1 MSNRSWFLI
10 SLSSGLIITALI
22 SRNGAVALLSVP
34 ILVYLFFGILLFPKQ
49 VNITADRKLEQTVI
63 PGGNKIKMEI
73 RLNNLGDSLEYLTIN
88 DPQPET
94 AISTEQFSK
103 PLISLARSEQ
113 TILTSNFQLKR
124 GFYTWDQL
132 KVIVHDPLG
141 LFEKTIEFDATQ
153 QIIVR
158 PPVQRLHPIP
168 LRPASTLHSTGM
180 VPARL
185 AGSGTDFWGVR
196 HYQSGDSLRHINWQ
210 KTARHPGHF
219 FTRQFEQEEIMDI
232 ALILDTRV
240 SSKLPSGA
248 DNLFEESINAAASL
262 AEVFLRDGNRV
273 GLLVF
278 GRRMRHLFPG
288 YGKHQLNSILRT
300 LALVEPS
307 PMLSLFNLKTMQKR
321 IFQNRSQVIMISTPL
336 SEDLNAYASLL
347 AHGYP
352 VLLICPDTVDYS
364 FRVSNDGQPEA
375 LLAKR
380 LAQIERRL
388 LLTKLS
394 RLGVKVV
401 DWPLTQSLNQTLM
414 TAIRRNGRTA
424 LRQELR

>member
-34 ILVYLFFGILLFPKQ
+34 ILVYLFFGVLMFPKQ

-73 RLNNLGDSLEYLTIN
+73 RLNNHGDRLEYLSIYELL
-88 DPQPET
+88 PET
-94 AISTEQFSK
+94 AFSVEMSSNT
-103 PLISLARSEQ
+103 LASLERSEQ
-113 TILTSNFQLKR
+113 TILTSKFQLKR
-124 GFYTWDQL
+124 GFYTWDHL

-141 LFEKTIEFDATQ
+141 IFGKPIEIASAQ
-153 QIIVR
+153 QLIVR
-158 PPVQRLHPIP
+158 PPVIRLHPIP

-240 SSKLPSGA
+240 SSKLSSGA
-248 DNLFEESINAAASL
+248 DNLFEESINATASL

-278 GRRMRHLFPG
+278 GRQMRHLFPG

-300 LALVEPS
+300 LALVKPS
-307 PMLSLFNLKTMQKR
+307 PMLSLFNLETMQKR
-321 IFQNRSQVIMISTPL
+321 IFQNRSQVIMISSPV
-336 SEDLNAYASLL
+336 SEDLNAYINLC
-347 AHGYP
+347 AHGFP
-352 VLLICPDTVDYS
+352 VLLISPDAVEYS
-364 FRVSNDGQPEA
+364 FRIFEDGKPEA
-375 LLAKR
+375 QMAKR
-380 LAQIERRL
+380 AAQIERRL
-388 LLTKLS
+388 LLLKLN

-401 DWPLTQSLNQTLM
+401 DWPLTQSLNQTLI
-414 TAIRRNGRTA
+414 TAIRRNGRA
-424 LRQELR
+424 AVYQGLR